1 MAKEIFFSCRL
12 SFSSFI
18 VLLVLLSSNQ
28 AKAQCAG
35 QDNAITICDV
45 PNPTS
50 QTINLFALLGGTPIT
65 GGTWTDDDLS
75 GGINTTTGILN
86 AQQISQSGVY
96 HFTYT
101 VTGISGC
108 ADFEATITVTIGPNS
123 GVTGPNAS
131 VCSDAGTFNL
141 FQVFNGSS
149 LSPQSNGTWFNN
161 TSGVNIAGNSINIG
175 SLGIG
180 TFQFTYKVPAIGT
193 CPARASSAFITVYR
207 APVSGIA
214 NDLLLCE
221 SDNLALYSNLNLN
234 TRVVGEDAGGRWTET
249 SGTNEITAPFDR
261 DINVQNIYNTFGP
274 GTYTFVYT
282 VQPSNPICS
291 PDTVSVNVII
301 ERRLDFTGAT
311 LTVNSDI
318 CQTQIPTATYTAVI
332 NQGAQPIPNG
342 TYNVTYQVSGPNGG
356 TNSIVAIFNNGV
368 LSFPLNAS
376 FFQQVGVFT
385 VNITAITST
394 ASLGACVNIIN
405 ALNDTL
411 TVSPTPS
418 INNATVT
425 IDPVCKNFGA
435 LVQIAGATS
444 LPNGTYTLMYNL
456 SGNNT
461 STAQTVIVTVNSGA
475 TNFPIVASLIPN
487 VGNTQITFT
496 TITNNVT
503 SCNNAVTL
511 ASSFVVNPLPDP
523 TNFTLNV
530 NSVCLGQPV
539 IVQMGGLGTLSN
551 ITISYSISGANTTA
565 TQTTTLAIT
574 AGNASFT
581 IPAALIPNTGT
592 SSLSVT
598 DLTNTGNSCGTI
610 INNLSDG
617 FAINP
622 LPVAPV
628 ASNQSFCFADNPT
641 IVNLLP
647 SGSQYQW
654 FNSPTATTPLVSTT
668 ALASGTYYIR
678 EISPI
683 TGCQSPLTMI
693 SVIVNQLQTPVLTAD
708 GEKFCGLDKPTLQ
721 NLTNNTSSSGTVI
734 WYDAPSGGNIL
745 SNTTLLQEGFTYYG
759 FNTSTTNPCL
769 SSNGLI
775 VTVSLTNCTD
785 PTVYDFF
792 IPDGFSPN
800 DDGINDSYSIPKIDF
815 LFPNYTLEIYNR
827 YGNLLFE
834 GNKSKSSWDGKT
846 EKGSTGGVAPNG
858 VYFYVINFNKGNKAP
873 LQGRLY
879 LNR

>member
-1 MAKEIFFSCRL
+1 MAKKIFFSCGL
-12 SFSSFI
+12 SFSSFL
-18 VLLVLLSSNQ
+18 VLLVLMVSIQS
-28 AKAQCAG
+28 KAQCAG
-35 QDNAITICDV
+35 QDNVITICDI

-50 QTINLFALLGGTPIT
+50 QTINLFALLGGTPVT

-86 AQQISQSGVY
+86 AQQVSQSGVY
-96 HFTYT
+96 HYTYS
-101 VTGISGC
+101 VIGIPGC
-108 ADFEATITVTIGPNS
+108 TDFEATITVTIGANS

-161 TSGVNIAGNSINIG
+161 TNGVSVTGNSINV
-175 SLGIG
+175 STLGIG
-180 TFQFTYKVPAIGT
+180 TFQFTYTVPSIGA
-193 CPARASSAFITVYR
+193 CPARGSSAFITVYR
-207 APVSGIA
+207 APVAGIA

-234 TRVVGEDAGGRWTET
+234 SLVAGEDAGGRWTEI
-249 SGTNEITAPFDR
+249 SGTNEITTPFDR
-261 DINVQNIYNTFGP
+261 NINVQNIYNTFGP

-301 ERRLDFTGAT
+301 EKRLDFTGAT

-318 CQTQIPTATYTAVI
+318 CQNQILTASYTAVI
-332 NQGAQPIPNG
+332 NQGAQAIPNG
-342 TYNVTYQVSGPNGG
+342 TYNVTYQISGPNGG
-356 TNSIVAIFNNGV
+356 TNSIVATFNNGI
-368 LSFPLNAS
+368 LSFPLNAT

-394 ASLGACVNIIN
+394 TSLGACVNIIN
-405 ALNDTL
+405 GLNDTL
-411 TVSPTPS
+411 TISPTPS
-418 INNATVT
+418 INNANVT

-435 LVQIAGATS
+435 VVQISGASS
-444 LPNGTYTLMYNL
+444 LPNGTYSLTYVL
-456 SGNNT
+456 SGTNT
-461 STAQTVIVTVNSGA
+461 STTQTAIVTVSGGV
-475 TNFPIVASLIPN
+475 TSFSIPASLIPN
-487 VGNTQITFT
+487 VGTTQITFT
-496 TITNNVT
+496 TVTNNVT
-503 SCNNAVTL
+503 GCNSAVTL
-511 ASSFVVNPLPDP
+511 FSSFVVNPLPDP

-565 TQTTTLAIT
+565 IQTVTLVVT

-581 IPAALIPNTGT
+581 ILPSLIPNTGT
-592 SSLSVT
+592 SSISVT

-610 INNLSDG
+610 INNLTDG
-617 FAINP
+617 FAINQ
-622 LPVAPV
+622 LPSAPT
-628 ASNQSFCFADNPT
+628 ASNQSFCLADNPT
-641 IVNLLP
+641 VANLLP
-647 SGSQYQW
+647 TGSQYQW
-654 FNSPTATTPLVSTT
+654 FNSPTGTTPLSATTVLST
-668 ALASGTYYIR
+668 GTYYIR
-678 EISPI
+678 EITPV

-693 SVIVNQLQTPVLTAD
+693 SIVVNELQTPTLIAG

-721 NLTNNTSSSGTVI
+721 NLTNNTSSSGTII
-734 WYDAPSGGNIL
+734 WYDAPTGGNIL
-745 SNTTLLQEGFTYYG
+745 PITTLLQEGVIYYG
-759 FNTSTTNPCL
+759 FNTATTNACL
-769 SSNGLI
+769 SNNALS
-775 VTVSLTNCTD
+775 VTVSLTNCND

-800 DDGINDSYSIPKIDF
+800 DDGVNDTYSIPKIDF

-846 EKGSTGGVAPNG
+846 EKGGTGGVVPNG
-858 VYFYVINFNKGNKAP
+858 VYFYVINFNKDNKAP